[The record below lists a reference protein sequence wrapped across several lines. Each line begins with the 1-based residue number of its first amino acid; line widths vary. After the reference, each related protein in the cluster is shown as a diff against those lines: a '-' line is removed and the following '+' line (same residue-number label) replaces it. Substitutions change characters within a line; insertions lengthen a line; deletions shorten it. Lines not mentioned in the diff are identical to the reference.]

1 MFERVPLSELIIIGV
16 VLKLIAFGV
25 SFSDAIALLVI
36 LLALNYPKLM
46 PDKKQH
52 DLDEIQKRIDAI
64 ERDTTVLKMRQ
75 LK

>member
-1 MFERVPLSELIIIGV
+1 MFEKLPLTELIVIAI
-16 VLKLIAFGV
+16 VLKILSFGV
-25 SFSDAIALLVI
+25 SFSDALAVLFILV
-36 LLALNYPKLM
+36 ALNFTKFL